1 MRTHDPLLLLPTS
14 PAANGCSSLW
24 TNPAPQAF
32 RYTGRQSFGEV
43 YTLCFKGG
51 DKWRCPGAMAPR
63 RERIALHALD
73 GRLMAVPIRTTVCE
87 MPHSVSRRFASG
99 PRTDQTAWA
108 LTRTGRVLKLRRSP
122 DLTTELGRGSRAKSL
137 MRHSPAALCVTR
149 GNTIQNGRW
158 T

>member
-1 MRTHDPLLLLPTS
+1 PSAATELQIS
-14 PAANGCSSLW
+14 PASILGDDIKAWSAYPRPTLAPPHFTSGECSSSLW
-24 TNPAPQAF
+24 MNPAPQVF

-108 LTRTGRVLKLRRSP
+108 LTRT
-122 DLTTELGRGSRAKSL
+122 
-137 MRHSPAALCVTR
+137 
-149 GNTIQNGRW
+149 
-158 T
+158 